1 MFDTS
6 VILMAP
12 EYNCNQVQCNAHMQC
27 CASTTQMIDIYISFS
42 IIQVSD
48 MLIMVITFQTCELR
62 VIRPPSNKACLVVGG
77 FLYFNL
83 LDKL

>member
-6 VILMAP
+6 VMTMAP
-12 EYNCNQVQCNAHMQC
+12 AHNCNHVQCNAHMQC
-27 CASTTQMIDIYISFS
+27 CASTAQKIDRYISFS

-77 FLYFNL
+77 FLYFYL